1 MIEEVLT
8 YTNLETGGEVVR
20 PTDFLAADLL
30 MAVAA
35 IVQPLAEQK
44 RLTLITESQAT
55 PIRMTTDVDKA
66 RQVLVNLAGNAVKF
80 TDHGDVRMA
89 VRLADDQVHFEI
101 SDTGI
106 GISDADIH
114 RLFRPFTQLDSGLT
128 RKHGGTGLG
137 LYISDRIARLLRGRI
152 EVESRQGAGSRFTL
166 VLPRD

>member
-1 MIEEVLT
+1 
-8 YTNLETGGEVVR
+8 
-20 PTDFLAADLL
+20 
-30 MAVAA
+30 
-35 IVQPLAEQK
+35 
-44 RLTLITESQAT
+44 
-55 PIRMTTDVDKA
+55 
-66 RQVLVNLAGNAVKF
+66 
-80 TDHGDVRMA
+80 MA
-89 VRLADDQVHFEI
+89 VRLADNQVHFEI